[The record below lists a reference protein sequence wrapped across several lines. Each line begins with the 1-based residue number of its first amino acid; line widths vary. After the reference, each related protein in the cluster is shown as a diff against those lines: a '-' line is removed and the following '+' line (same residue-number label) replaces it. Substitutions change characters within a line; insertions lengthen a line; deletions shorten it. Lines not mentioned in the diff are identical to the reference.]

1 MISFSLGLI
10 SLNPRPAKAAKKEG
24 DRKDC
29 GGGAREMQRRCGGD
43 VGEMWGRCRGDA
55 AEVCARCACRKK
67 SRYRLT
73 WGGIGRYREV

>member
-1 MISFSLGLI
+1 VRELISFSLGLI

-43 VGEMWGRCRGDA
+43 VAEM
-55 AEVCARCACRKK
+55 
-67 SRYRLT
+67 
-73 WGGIGRYREV
+73 